1 METIE
6 DNNMKIKPEPKL
18 MANRT
23 RSQKFQGFYFPTKHH
38 AISRTFFIVKEILKL
53 NEMSLHVLFN
63 ITENRLGLILLHFER
78 KLIWNDKSDKLTIM

>member
-1 METIE
+1 MQS
-6 DNNMKIKPEPKL
+6 PEP
-18 MANRT
+18 
-23 RSQKFQGFYFPTKHH
+23 
-38 AISRTFFIVKEILKL
+38 FFIVKELEILKL